1 MTGLALRDRG
11 TGYNLLVGPV
21 ALDDPL
27 EVVERSLREATSRIR
42 HGDRVVGMLAPRPG
56 ARIASLILAEEVD
69 EWLWQ
74 QGFRPP
80 DGEQAMT
87 AVDHQ
92 GVVYLRLQERS
103 PDMSVLLPVLL
114 VGGLAATP
122 LIFYLFKEE
131 NQEGENKLKKFLPF
145 IILGGLVLGGVV
157 LAFAVSQKR

>member
-1 MTGLALRDRG
+1 MTGLALRNRD

-21 ALDDPL
+21 ALNDPL
-27 EVVERSLREATSRIR
+27 EVVERSLREATSHIR
-42 HGDRVVGMLAPRPG
+42 HGNRVVGMLVPRAG
-56 ARIASLILAEEVD
+56 ARVDPSIVAEGVD

-87 AVDHQ
+87 TVDQQ

-103 PDMSVLLPVLL
+103 PDMSIMLPVLL